1 MSNRNPSWDYEST
14 SVFEIGTAK
23 TPDLFRI
30 GVNTRK
36 NSMSQE
42 DYVALETKLIK
53 VITEAKDPRL
63 GDNLVSRVRPVHN
76 PDSGLDTDW

>member
-1 MSNRNPSWDYEST
+1 LSNRNPTWDYEPT
-14 SVFEIGTAK
+14 SVFEVGTAK

-42 DYVALETKLIK
+42 DYAVL
-53 VITEAKDPRL
+53 EAKLMKTIAGVKDPSL
-63 GDNLVSRVRPVHN
+63 GTLIIRVRPVHN

>member
-1 MSNRNPSWDYEST
+1 LSNRNPTWDYEPT
-14 SVFEIGTAK
+14 SVFEVGTVK

-42 DYVALETKLIK
+42 DYAVL
-53 VITEAKDPRL
+53 EAKLMKTIAGVKDPSL
-63 GDNLVSRVRPVHN
+63 GTLIIRVRPVHN

>member
-1 MSNRNPSWDYEST
+1 LSNRNPTWDYEPT

-42 DYVALETKLIK
+42 DYTVL
-53 VITEAKDPRL
+53 EAKLMKTIAGVKDPSL
-63 GDNLVSRVRPVHN
+63 GTLIIRVRPVHN

>member
-1 MSNRNPSWDYEST
+1 MSNRNPTWDYEPT
-14 SVFEIGTAK
+14 SVFEVGTAK

-42 DYVALETKLIK
+42 DYAVL
-53 VITEAKDPRL
+53 EAKLMKTIAGVKDPSL
-63 GDNLVSRVRPVHN
+63 GTLIIRVRPVHN

>member
-1 MSNRNPSWDYEST
+1 LSNRNPTWDYEPT

-42 DYVALETKLIK
+42 DYAVL
-53 VITEAKDPRL
+53 EAKLMKTIAGVKDPSL
-63 GDNLVSRVRPVHN
+63 GTLIIRVRPVHN

>member
-1 MSNRNPSWDYEST
+1 MSNRNPTWDYEPT

-42 DYVALETKLIK
+42 DYAVL
-53 VITEAKDPRL
+53 EAKLMKTIAGVKDPSL
-63 GDNLVSRVRPVHN
+63 GTLIIRVRPVHN

>member
-1 MSNRNPSWDYEST
+1 LSNRNPTWDYEST

-42 DYVALETKLIK
+42 DYAVLETKLIK
-53 VITEAKDPRL
+53 TIAGVKDPSL
-63 GDNLVSRVRPVHN
+63 GPLIIRVRPVHN

>member
-1 MSNRNPSWDYEST
+1 MSTRKPNWDYDAT
-14 SVFEIGTAK
+14 SVFEIGTAR

-30 GVNTRK
+30 GVNTRG

-42 DYVALETKLIK
+42 DYTVLETKLIK
-53 VITEAKDPRL
+53 TITEVKDPSL
-63 GDNLVSRVRPVHN
+63 GKLIVRVRPVHN